1 MKRNNEI
8 IKYLFLAGIF
18 IAGIILSLLVSDRIA
33 LPFENPWNIVG
44 QLAQQK
50 YNPGN
55 DILKFITIVSLPSI
69 LLLASFFFF
78 KGKILTQSTTAKE
91 VNNDVTFVKSKTVMN
106 LLLPVSIILVIIV
119 SLNIQTYHGSGDVVD
134 SFHEGETLGTAISY
148 MADEIPYKEIIFV
161 HGVFQDPLRSVIA
174 FQLFGQSI
182 GASRTLQSMIKVL
195 SFILLFLMLLKLFRN
210 DYLYTVIAFILLT
223 GTVYLHFILIP
234 PRDVT
239 TFLFIILF
247 LALNRLIQ
255 SEAPFSKVKF
265 GFIQFLFSF
274 LSLASFIYSIDRG
287 FYLFGTFL
295 LISPVMF
302 FFFRKK
308 GHTKQYVLSSVTGLI
323 LAFLLMGF
331 LLKWDYA
338 SFFDFVFLKIPRYK
352 ELMDGIVYPFWTLKF
367 LLPVAII
374 ALNLF
379 WIVYTFLNE
388 YLKRKSFLLSM
399 EVYLKSHLIE
409 IFLLLLSVLFF
420 RSALG
425 RSDWSHVI
433 YSSTMSYL
441 LVIYIF
447 TKYYLQP
454 YFHKK
459 KPLKKLTIIITIT
472 AGFLI
477 IITGSYRIYNNGL
490 FATNFPYH
498 TEDSHFIP
506 GNYKNTINFLNNNLD
521 ENENFFTMTSEAI
534 WYYFINKPA
543 PTAFSVVWFAMPEFY
558 QERVINDL
566 ENSNV
571 KIILYKNDFWTNAID
586 DLTSQERLPL
596 IDNYIRNHY
605 SFFKKIDDNEL
616 WIKNSKA
623 Q

>member
-1 MKRNNEI
+1 MK
-8 IKYLFLAGIF
+8 YVFLAGIF
-18 IAGIILSLLVSDRIA
+18 ITGIILSLFVSDRIA

-44 QLAQQK
+44 QLALQK
-50 YNPGN
+50 YNPTN
-55 DILKFITIVSLPSI
+55 DILKFITIVALPSI
-69 LLLASFFFF
+69 LLFILFFFL
-78 KGKILTQSTTAKE
+78 KDKILIKNTTAQEGYYE
-91 VNNDVTFVKSKTVMN
+91 VTSAGNRTVMN

-148 MADEIPYKEIIFV
+148 MAGEIPYKEIIFV
-161 HGVFQDPLRSVIA
+161 HGIFQDPLRSVAA

-182 GASRTLQSMIKVL
+182 GASRTLQSIIKVL

-223 GTVYLHFILIP
+223 GIVYLHFILIP

-247 LALNRLIQ
+247 LVLNRLIQ

-274 LSLASFIYSIDRG
+274 LPLASFIYSIDRG

-302 FFFRKK
+302 FFFIRK
-308 GHTKQYVLSSVTGLI
+308 GLTKQYILSSVAGLI
-323 LAFLLMGF
+323 SAFLLIGF

-338 SFFDFVFLKIPRYK
+338 SFSDFVFLKMPKYK
-352 ELMDGIVYPFWTLKF
+352 ELMDGIIYPFGTLKF

-374 ALNLF
+374 ALSLF

-388 YLKRKSFLLSM
+388 HSKRKSFLLSV
-399 EVYLKSHLIE
+399 ELFLKAHLIE
-409 IFLLLLSVLFF
+409 VFLLVLSVLFF

-447 TKYYLQP
+447 IRYYLQP

-459 KPLKKLTIIITIT
+459 KPLKKLTIIFTIT

-498 TEDSHFIP
+498 TEDSQFIP
-506 GNYKNTINFLNNNLD
+506 DNYKNTIDFLNINLD

-566 ENSNV
+566 GNNNV
-571 KIILYKNDFWTNAID
+571 KIILYKNDYWTNAID
-586 DLTSQERLPL
+586 DLTSQERLP
-596 IDNYIRNHY
+596 IVNNYIRNHY

-616 WIKNSKA
+616 WVRNSKA